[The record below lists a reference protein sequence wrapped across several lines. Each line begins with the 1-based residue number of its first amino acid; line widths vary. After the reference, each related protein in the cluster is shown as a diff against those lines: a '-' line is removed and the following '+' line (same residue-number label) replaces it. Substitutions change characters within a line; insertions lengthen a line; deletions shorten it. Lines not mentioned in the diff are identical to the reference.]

1 MKKLLLLTII
11 ISYGFWSCKDGGG
24 SDDKPTPKTLCDSVT
39 YNTMVKPIF
48 TANCAIAGC
57 HSQGAGG
64 VDLRTYAKAK
74 DAAQTKELVKAINH
88 QLDANRNM
96 PQGKPKLSQR
106 NIDIIECWVA
116 KGYPE

>member
-48 TANCAIAGC
+48 TASCATSYC
-57 HSQGAGG
+57 HLTGTGG
-64 VDLRTYAKAK
+64 VYLNTYSKSK
-74 DAAQTKELVKAINH
+74 EAAQTKEMIKAINH

-96 PQGKPKLSQR
+96 PKGGSKLSQR
-106 NIDIIECWVA
+106 NIDIIECWVS
-116 KGYPE
+116 KGCPE